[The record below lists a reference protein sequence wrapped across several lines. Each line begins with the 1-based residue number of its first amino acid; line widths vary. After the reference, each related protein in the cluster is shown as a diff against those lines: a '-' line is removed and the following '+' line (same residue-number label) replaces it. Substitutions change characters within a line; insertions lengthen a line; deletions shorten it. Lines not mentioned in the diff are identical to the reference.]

1 MYIFCNLDMALPLAI
16 QKQMASQLGKA
27 ITFEINSGH
36 CPHISMPEKVCEG
49 IEHGIRVIRALRAV
63 KK

>member
-1 MYIFCNLDMALPLAI
+1 MALPLAI

-36 CPHISMPEKVCEG
+36 CPHISMPEKACEG